1 MKVKEINRRNIF
13 VRVVPEQLQVSL
25 LLLLLQYDKQG
36 WCNILS
42 AKITKKIIIIKK
54 TTEGLKR
61 SRVERSFF

>member
-54 TTEGLKR
+54 ND
-61 SRVERSFF
+61 

>member
-1 MKVKEINRRNIF
+1 MKAEEINRRDVI
-13 VRVVPEQLQVSL
+13 VSVVPEQLQTRL

-42 AKITKKIIIIKK
+42 AKIKEKKKQ
-54 TTEGLKR
+54 TQGLKR

>member
-1 MKVKEINRRNIF
+1 MKAEEINRRDVI
-13 VRVVPEQLQVSL
+13 VRVVPEQLQTRL

-42 AKITKKIIIIKK
+42 TKIKEKKKQ
-54 TTEGLKR
+54 TQGLKR